1 MSSKLLTTLRGALAT
16 VACAAGLLA
25 VQAPAEAAP
34 LETPPLLAALVD
46 ADVDAAYFR
55 ATDGVSLA
63 IELYDFVELVSPN
76 GIGIRFGLYF
86 QDAPETLI
94 PLFDVA
100 DAGPSRPLAFA
111 NFGNGS
117 VIDLDTFTVQ
127 AGFTPSDAPFG
138 FFMQTTGPNPLSL
151 FSDPSLN
158 PGGADFFAAFPLKTL
173 ANGFVLD
180 FTSPTLPANVPG
192 LQLTVMTGI
201 QPVPVPASVVLLG
214 SGLAAL
220 VTRRRL
226 KRDRAAAA

>member
-1 MSSKLLTTLRGALAT
+1 MTSNLLNTLRGTLAT
-16 VACAAGLLA
+16 VVCAAGLLA
-25 VQAPAEAAP
+25 AQAPAEAAP
-34 LETPPLLAALVD
+34 LETPALLAPLVD
-46 ADVDAAYFR
+46 ADVDVGYFR

-63 IELYDFVELVSPN
+63 IELYDFVELVSP
-76 GIGIRFGLYF
+76 GGVGIRFGIFF
-86 QDAPETLI
+86 QNAPDTLI

-100 DAGPSRPLAFA
+100 DAGPSRPLAFV

-158 PGGADFFAAFPLKTL
+158 AGGGDFFAAFPLKTL

-220 VTRRRL
+220 VARRRVQ
-226 KRDRAAAA
+226 RDRSAAA